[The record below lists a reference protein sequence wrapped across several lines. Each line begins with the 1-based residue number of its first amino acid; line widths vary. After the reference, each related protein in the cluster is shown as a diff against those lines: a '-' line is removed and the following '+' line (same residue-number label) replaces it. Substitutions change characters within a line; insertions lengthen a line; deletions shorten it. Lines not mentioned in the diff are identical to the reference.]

1 MIMKLFNV
9 VLTDSPCGN
18 PFVPKRICD
27 PSLAATLAAGGMS
40 VLGDLI
46 GGIFG
51 SSSNDSTNK
60 TNLEIAKMNQQSAR
74 EANEMNYKIMKEQ
87 NAFNLDMWNKQN
99 LYNDPKATV
108 QRLLNAGINPASQF
122 GSATPAG
129 SVSAAPSATMNPAT
143 LDYEAKGYDMSP
155 AFKGAFQGIQDAYIQ
170 SRLANAEIN
179 QKSEQ
184 THGIQ
189 LENEEKERGMLD
201 RLTYLKN
208 MSKRE
213 GFLGELAKT
222 QLDYEVHTFNLRKQ
236 LLAADYTNALKQ
248 VSLNQEN
255 INMAKLQNGLYQVQL
270 AYAPKLNEAQ
280 LNQYYSTVQQI
291 KAQIGLINSNKLLT
305 EAQRQREIV
314 QKCGDIIDNGLKG
327 QSYVLQNATKQYVIN
342 QVKSESELSTKDVE
356 DYEANWWNRVIQ
368 GYIPFAS
375 GSATAGTKAYLKVK

>member
-1 MIMKLFNV
+1 MKLFNV

-18 PFVPKRICD
+18 PFVPGMKCE
-27 PSLAATLAAGGMS
+27 PLSVAASLGTAGIG
-40 VLGDLI
+40 VLGDII

-60 TNLEIAKMNQQSAR
+60 TNLEIAKMNQQSSR

-108 QRLLNAGINPASQF
+108 QRLLLAGINPASQF

-129 SVSAAPSATMNPAT
+129 SLSAAPSATMNPAT

-222 QLDYEVHTFNLRKQ
+222 QLEYEVHTFNLRKQ

-291 KAQIGLINSNKLLT
+291 KAQIGLINANKLLT

-327 QSYVLQNATKQYVIN
+327 QSYELQNATKEYVI
-342 QVKSESELSTKDVE
+342 QMSLE
-356 DYEANWWNRVIQ
+356 DSRSKQRENDYFSFGPVAIPRRYANWLM
-368 GYIPFAS
+368 P
-375 GSATAGTKAYLKVK
+375 

>member
-1 MIMKLFNV
+1 MIMKFFNV
-9 VLTDSPCGN
+9 ILTDSPCGN
-18 PFVPKRICD
+18 PFVPKRFGIE
-27 PSLAATLAAGGMS
+27 PITTTALATAGIGL
-40 VLGDLI
+40 LGDVL

-74 EANEMNYKIMKEQ
+74 EANQMNYKIMKEQ

-99 LYNDPKATV
+99 LYNDPRATV
-108 QRLLNAGINPASQF
+108 QRLLAAGINPASQF

-129 SVSAAPSATMNPAT
+129 SLSAASSAQMVPET
-143 LDYEAKGYDMSP
+143 LDYQARGYDMSP

-170 SRLANAEIN
+170 SRLANADIN

-201 RLTYLKN
+201 RLSYLKN

-213 GFLGELAKT
+213 GFLGDLAKT

-255 INMAKLQNGLYQVQL
+255 ISMAKLQNGLYQVQL
-270 AYAPKLNEAQ
+270 AYAPKLNDAQ

-291 KAQIGLINSNKLLT
+291 KAQIGLINANKLLT
-305 EAQRQREIV
+305 DEQRKHEIEK
-314 QKCGDIIDNGLKG
+314 KCGTIIDTGLKG
-327 QSYVLQNATKQYVIN
+327 LDFQLKKETKQYLIN
-342 QVKSESELSTKDVE
+342 QAEQTSYKIEAEKD
-356 DYEANWWNRVIQ
+356 YINSHNWKLNRSNRLGPWNFEPARR
-368 GYIPFAS
+368 G
-375 GSATAGTKAYLKVK
+375 LWLW